1 MIISVECARENIDV
15 KGWSDAKIER
25 KLKAIEKAIRA
36 YTNNNFQNRAYR
48 RTADILGGLF
58 VCESLTPFK
67 IGDTVQISDSEY
79 NSGLFTITAT
89 TDSTFMIA
97 ETVIDEVGVLVTK
110 VEYPE
115 DVEECALNL
124 LEWEINNR
132 SKVGVQS
139 ETLSRHTVTYFA
151 MDSNNQSMGYPVS
164 LLGALKP
171 YRKVRI

>member
-1 MIISVECARENIDV
+1 MIISVECARENINV
-15 KGWSDAKIER
+15 KDWSDAKIER

-36 YTNNNFQNRAYR
+36 YTNNNFQNRACR
-48 RTADILGGLF
+48 RSADIVGGLF
-58 VCESLTPFK
+58 VCEALTPFK

-97 ETVIDEVGVLVTK
+97 ETVTDETDILVTK

-151 MDSNNQSMGYPVS
+151 MDKTNQSMGYPIS

-171 YRKVRI
+171 YRKVRF

>member
-58 VCESLTPFK
+58 VCEALTPFK

-97 ETVIDEVGVLVTK
+97 ETVTDETGVLVTK

-139 ETLSRHTVTYFA
+139 ETLSRHSVTYFA
-151 MDSNNQSMGYPVS
+151 MDANNTSMGYPVS

-171 YRKVRI
+171 YRKVRF

>member
-48 RTADILGGLF
+48 RTADIVGGLF
-58 VCESLTPFK
+58 VCEALTPFI

-79 NSGLFTITAT
+79 NSGLFTITAA

-97 ETVIDEVGVLVTK
+97 ETATDETGVLVTK

-139 ETLSRHTVTYFA
+139 ETLSRHSVTYFA
-151 MDSNNQSMGYPVS
+151 MDANNTSMGYPVS

-171 YRKVRI
+171 YRKVRF

>member
-48 RTADILGGLF
+48 ITADIVGGLF
-58 VCESLTPFK
+58 VCEALTPFK

-97 ETVIDEVGVLVTK
+97 ETVTDETSILVTK
-110 VEYPE
+110 IEYPE

-139 ETLSRHTVTYFA
+139 ETLSRHSVTYFA
-151 MDSNNQSMGYPVS
+151 MDANNTSMGYPVS

-171 YRKVRI
+171 YRKVRF

>member
-1 MIISVECARENIDV
+1 MIISVECAKKNIDF

-25 KLKAIEKAIRA
+25 KLKAIEKTISA
-36 YTNNNFQNRAYR
+36 YTNNNFQHRAYR
-48 RTADILGGLF
+48 RTADIVGGLF
-58 VCESLTPFK
+58 VCEALTPFK
-67 IGDTVQISDSEY
+67 LGDTVQISESEY
-79 NSGLFTITAT
+79 NSGIFTITAT
-89 TDSTFMIA
+89 TDTTFTVA
-97 ETVIDEVGVLVTK
+97 EEVTDEKDVLVTK
-110 VEYPE
+110 IKYPE
-115 DVEECALNL
+115 DVVECALNL

-171 YRKVRI
+171 YRKVRF

>member
-48 RTADILGGLF
+48 RTADIVGGLF
-58 VCESLTPFK
+58 VCEALAPFK

-97 ETVIDEVGVLVTK
+97 ETVTDETGILVTK

-139 ETLSRHTVTYFA
+139 ETLSRHSVTYFA
-151 MDSNNQSMGYPVS
+151 MDANNTSMGYPVS

-171 YRKVRI
+171 YRKVRF

>member
-58 VCESLTPFK
+58 VCEALTPFK

-79 NSGLFTITAT
+79 NSGLFTITAA

-97 ETVIDEVGVLVTK
+97 ETVTDEAGVLVTK

-139 ETLSRHTVTYFA
+139 ETLSRHSVTYFA
-151 MDSNNQSMGYPVS
+151 MDANNTSMGYPVS

-171 YRKVRI
+171 YRKVRF

>member
-48 RTADILGGLF
+48 RTADIVGGLF
-58 VCESLTPFK
+58 VCEALTPFK

-79 NSGLFTITAT
+79 NSGLFTITAA
-89 TDSTFMIA
+89 TDSTFMLA
-97 ETVIDEVGVLVTK
+97 ETVTDETGILVTK

-139 ETLSRHTVTYFA
+139 ETLSRHSVTYFA
-151 MDSNNQSMGYPVS
+151 MDANNTSMGYPAS

-171 YRKVRI
+171 YRKVRF

>member
-48 RTADILGGLF
+48 RTADIVGGLF
-58 VCESLTPFK
+58 VCEALTPFK

-97 ETVIDEVGVLVTK
+97 ETVTDETGILVTK

-139 ETLSRHTVTYFA
+139 ETLSRHSVTYFA
-151 MDSNNQSMGYPVS
+151 MDANNTSMGYPVS

-171 YRKVRI
+171 YRKVRF

>member
-48 RTADILGGLF
+48 RTADIVGGLF
-58 VCESLTPFK
+58 VCEALTPFK

-97 ETVIDEVGVLVTK
+97 ETVTDETGVLVTK

-139 ETLSRHTVTYFA
+139 ETLSRHSVTYFA
-151 MDSNNQSMGYPVS
+151 MDANNTSMGYPVS

-171 YRKVRI
+171 YRKVRF